1 MIRKIDELDL
11 RNKITF
17 LRVDFNVPIKSGKV
31 TEGHRIESTIP
42 TIERVLRQAK
52 KIVIASHLGRPD
64 RKTAPQYSLAPV
76 REYLQNCIKQPVA
89 LAPDCIG
96 PEVEQLVRQSSDRI

>member
-31 TEGHRIESTIP
+31 TKPTVSTA
-42 TIERVLRQAK
+42 RLRPSNGFYGRQK
-52 KIVIASHLGRPD
+52 TGDRLASRPAGR
-64 RKTAPQYSLAPV
+64 KSGAS
-76 REYLQNCIKQPVA
+76 I
-89 LAPDCIG
+89 
-96 PEVEQLVRQSSDRI
+96 